1 MKGVLAYFAK
11 DLSFGTIVLVK
22 IDFGSITSGA
32 LAVVRDV
39 TFTTPPDRLYGLVI
53 VLIPPLEVLHE
64 VTIIPGFY
72 MEYQWEFIHFEL
84 LVLRRMGVIKS
95 PLLEWDVLTDKIY
108 QPDIL
113 LIKILND
120 LK

>member
-1 MKGVLAYFAK
+1 MKGVLTYFAE

-64 VTIIPGFY
+64 VTIIPGLH
-72 MEYQWEFIHFEL
+72 MEDQRQLIDFEL
-84 LVLRRMGVIKS
+84 LVFWGVGIIKS
-95 PLLEWDVLTDKIY
+95 PLFERDVLTDKIY

-113 LIKILND
+113 LI
-120 LK
+120 